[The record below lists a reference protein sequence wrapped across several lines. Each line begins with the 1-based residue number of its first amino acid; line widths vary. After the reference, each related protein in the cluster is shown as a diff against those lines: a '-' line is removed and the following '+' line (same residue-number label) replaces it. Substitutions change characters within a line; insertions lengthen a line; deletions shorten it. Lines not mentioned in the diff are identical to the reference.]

1 MREIGLEHLA
11 AIARGAA
18 VLGTGGGGDPYIGR
32 LMARAALREHGPVE
46 LVPLREVPDEAMVL
60 PVAGMG
66 APTVMV
72 EKPPAIEEIS
82 AAVEAIC
89 GYLGRRPT
97 HIACAEVGGVNSLIP
112 VAAAARLG
120 LPLIDADGMGRA
132 FPELQMF
139 IPAMYGVAASP
150 MAMADDKGNRS
161 VIDTVSNH
169 WTERLARAAT
179 VEMGGSA
186 TTVLYA
192 MDGAKAREAMVPA
205 TLSLSAELGE
215 LVAEHRATGDA
226 PQAVAARLGGRVL
239 FAGKVLDVERR
250 TVGGFARGVARL
262 SGNGELR
269 LSFQNEH
276 LLAELDGVPVAST
289 PDLIC
294 VLDTQTGE
302 PITTEGLRYGQRV
315 TVLAAP
321 CDPRWRTPEGLALA
335 GPRYFGYDLDP
346 VPFA

>member
-1 MREIGLEHLA
+1 MREIRLEHLA
-11 AIARGAA
+11 DIARGAA
-18 VLGTGGGGDPYIGR
+18 ILGTGGGGDPYIGR

-46 LVPLREVPDEAMVL
+46 LVPLAEVPDDAMVL

-72 EKPPAIEEIS
+72 EKLPSS
-82 AAVEAIC
+82 AELSNAVEALC

-139 IPAMYGVAASP
+139 IPALYGVRASP
-150 MAMADDKGNRS
+150 MALADDKGNRS
-161 VIDTVSNH
+161 VLDTVGNH

-192 MDGAKAREAMVPA
+192 MDGAKARESMVPA
-205 TLSLSAELGE
+205 TLSLSAELGA
-215 LVAEHRATGDA
+215 LVAARRGEAA
-226 PQAVAARLGGRVL
+226 AAVAERLGGRVL
-239 FAGKVLDVERR
+239 FTGKVLDVERR
-250 TVGGFARGVARL
+250 THGGFARGTARL
-262 SGNGELR
+262 KGGAGELLR

-276 LLAELDGVPVAST
+276 LLAELDGVPVATT
-289 PDLIC
+289 PNLIC
-294 VLDTQTGE
+294 VLDQQTGD
-302 PITTEGLRYGQRV
+302 PVTTEALRYGHRV
-315 TVLAAP
+315 AVLAAP
-321 CDPRWRTPEGLALA
+321 CDPRWLTPEGLALA

-346 VPFA
+346 VTL

>member
-11 AIARGAA
+11 DIARGAA
-18 VLGTGGGGDPYIGR
+18 ILGTGGGGDPYIGR
-32 LMARAALREHGPVE
+32 LMARAALRENGPVE
-46 LVPLREVPDEAMVL
+46 LVPLTEVPDDAMVL

-72 EKPPAIEEIS
+72 EKLPSSEEIS
-82 AAVEAIC
+82 NAVEALC

-139 IPAMYGVAASP
+139 IPAMYGVRASP

-161 VIDTVSNH
+161 VIDTVGNQ

-192 MDGAKAREAMVPA
+192 MDGATARAAMVPA
-205 TLSLSAELGE
+205 TLSLSAELGA
-215 LVAEHRATGDA
+215 LVAARRGEAA
-226 PQAVAARLGGRVL
+226 QAVAERLGGRVL
-239 FAGKVLDVERR
+239 FTGKVLDVERR
-250 TVGGFARGVARL
+250 TQGGFARGTATL
-262 SGNGELR
+262 QGSGELR

-276 LLAELDGVPVAST
+276 LLAELDGVPVATT

-294 VLDTQTGE
+294 VLDQQTGD
-302 PITTEGLRYGQRV
+302 PVTTEALRYGHRV
-315 TVLAAP
+315 AVLAAP
-321 CDPRWRTPEGLALA
+321 CDPRWLTPEGLALA

-346 VPFA
+346 VTL

>member
-1 MREIGLEHLA
+1 MREIGLDHLA
-11 AIARGAA
+11 DIARGAA
-18 VLGTGGGGDPYIGR
+18 ILGTGGGGDPYIGR

-46 LVPLREVPDEAMVL
+46 LVPLAEVPDGAMVL

-72 EKPPAIEEIS
+72 EKLPSS
-82 AAVEAIC
+82 AEMSNAVEALC

-139 IPAMYGVAASP
+139 IPALYGVRASP
-150 MAMADDKGNRS
+150 MALADDKGNRS
-161 VIDTVSNH
+161 VLDTVGNH

-192 MDGAKAREAMVPA
+192 MDGAKARESMVPA
-205 TLSLSAELGE
+205 TLSLSAELGA
-215 LVAEHRATGDA
+215 LVAARRGEAA
-226 PQAVAARLGGRVL
+226 AAVAERLGGRVL

-250 TVGGFARGVARL
+250 TQGGFARGTARL
-262 SGNGELR
+262 HGGAGELR

-276 LLAELDGVPVAST
+276 LLAELDGVPVATT
-289 PDLIC
+289 PNLIC
-294 VLDTQTGE
+294 VLDQQTGD
-302 PITTEGLRYGQRV
+302 PVTTEALRYGHRV

-321 CDPRWRTPEGLALA
+321 CDPRWLTPEGLALA

-346 VPFA
+346 VTL

>member
-1 MREIGLEHLA
+1 MREIRLEHLA
-11 AIARGAA
+11 DIATGAA
-18 VLGTGGGGDPYIGR
+18 VLGTGGGGDPYIGH
-32 LMARAALREHGPVE
+32 LMARAALREYGPVT
-46 LVPLREVPDEAMVL
+46 LTPLQEVPDDAMVL

-72 EKPPAIEEIS
+72 EKLPSSTEMS
-82 AAVEAIC
+82 DAVEALC

-139 IPAMYGVAASP
+139 IPALYGVRASP

-161 VIDTVSNH
+161 VLDTVGNH
-169 WTERLARAAT
+169 WTERLARATT

-192 MDGAKAREAMVPA
+192 MDGAQARRSMVPA
-205 TLSLSAELGE
+205 TLSLSAELGA
-215 LVAEHRATGDA
+215 LVAAERGDA
-226 PQAVAARLGGRVL
+226 AKAVAERLGGRVL
-239 FAGKVLDVERR
+239 FTGKVVDVERR
-250 TVGGFARGVARL
+250 TQGGFARGTARL
-262 SGNGELR
+262 QGAGELR

-276 LLAELDGVPVAST
+276 LLAELDGVPVATT
-289 PDLIC
+289 PNLIC
-294 VLDTQTGE
+294 VLDQQTGD
-302 PITTEGLRYGQRV
+302 PVTTEALRYGHRV

-321 CDPRWRTPEGLALA
+321 CDPRWLTPEGLALA

-346 VPFA
+346 VPL